1 MPKKLTKKQLEE
13 FRKILTEQL
22 RQLEE
27 KLGGTV
33 DELSEESEVPADI
46 SDQATQE
53 SDLYFDLRVRDRE
66 QKLIEKIKKTLK
78 KIDDGTFGICERCGE
93 PIELERLKARPV
105 ATLCIDCKN
114 EQEQEEKSRG
124 E

>member
-1 MPKKLTKKQLEE
+1 MSKKLTKKQLEE

-22 RQLEE
+22 KQLEK
-27 KLGGTV
+27 KLSGAV
-33 DELSEESEVPADI
+33 DELSEESEVFPDI

-53 SDLYFDLRVRDRE
+53 SDLYFDLRVKDRE
-66 QKLIEKIKKTLK
+66 QKLIEKIKTALK
-78 KIDDGTFGICERCGE
+78 KIDEGTFGICERCGE

-114 EQEQEEKSRG
+114 EQEKEERSRG

>member
-78 KIDDGTFGICERCGE
+78 KIDEGTFGICERCGE

-105 ATLCIDCKN
+105 ATLCIDCKS